1 MTQSIERSSLGNLVK
16 IGQGGQGL
24 IYRAPNVK
32 TTFSRSMVFKEYKP
46 AVLAALDID
55 ALTAM
60 PEFLEENLTYR
71 EGATLISLAAW
82 PCRIVEDNGQI
93 KGFVMPAIPDH
104 FFVELSTATGP
115 TRVAAEFQHLLNDA
129 HILHMRFGDQVIS
142 DRQRYELLRH
152 VASALNFLHGH
163 GVCVGDMSPKNLLFS
178 LSGTPEVYFIDCD
191 AMRVHG
197 VSLTEQLE
205 TPGWEAPHGEEKAT
219 IFSDRYKLG
228 LLALRLILGSQDA
241 KDPTRLPT
249 DIPATLRQIITDTLT
264 LPPDQRPT
272 LTAWDIAL
280 DKAILATPATPPLP
294 APWPPQLSTPTP
306 TPTQPATPTPQ
317 GGGIGASSSSW
328 VIHPGVI
335 ALAGSLLLVA
345 LLIGSRVGLGTSESL
360 SSTTTSS
367 STTAAYPTTSDHGYS
382 STVNSSP
389 TPLHGDPETAPP
401 MELQPYV
408 TDIDGAL
415 TAEQEADVNQA
426 IEHLMRTSD
435 ARLWVVYTRETGS
448 SIRAT
453 EDDAG
458 AFSFV
463 SSTLWVADN
472 FANYRSIATKHSAK
486 GPWIPAQP
494 GAPWNDDFILAIR
507 TGNDRVQYTLMGPT
521 TKGAKWS
528 LLCDV
533 DDTGS
538 NAFCANGVEPAV
550 SSGDWAGAAIAAAQ
564 GLEAILHR

>member
-1 MTQSIERSSLGNLVK
+1 MTQSIELSSLGNLVK
-16 IGQGGQGL
+16 VGQGGQGV
-24 IYRAPNVK
+24 IYRAPNVR

-46 AVLAALDID
+46 AVLAALDVD

-129 HILHMRFGDQVIS
+129 HVLHMRFGDQVIS

-152 VASALNFLHGH
+152 VASALTFLHGH
-163 GVCVGDMSPKNLLFS
+163 GVCVGDMSPKNFLFS

-249 DIPATLRQIITDTLT
+249 EIPTTLRHVITDTLT

-272 LTAWDIAL
+272 LTTWNVAL
-280 DKAILATPATPPLP
+280 DKAILATPPP
-294 APWPPQLSTPTP
+294 APIPVTE
-306 TPTQPATPTPQ
+306 
-317 GGGIGASSSSW
+317 GGDDDS
-328 VIHPGVI
+328 
-335 ALAGSLLLVA
+335 
-345 LLIGSRVGLGTSESL
+345 
-360 SSTTTSS
+360 
-367 STTAAYPTTSDHGYS
+367 
-382 STVNSSP
+382 VN
-389 TPLHGDPETAPP
+389 
-401 MELQPYV
+401 
-408 TDIDGAL
+408 
-415 TAEQEADVNQA
+415 
-426 IEHLMRTSD
+426 
-435 ARLWVVYTRETGS
+435 
-448 SIRAT
+448 
-453 EDDAG
+453 
-458 AFSFV
+458 
-463 SSTLWVADN
+463 
-472 FANYRSIATKHSAK
+472 
-486 GPWIPAQP
+486 
-494 GAPWNDDFILAIR
+494 
-507 TGNDRVQYTLMGPT
+507 
-521 TKGAKWS
+521 
-528 LLCDV
+528 
-533 DDTGS
+533 
-538 NAFCANGVEPAV
+538 
-550 SSGDWAGAAIAAAQ
+550 
-564 GLEAILHR
+564 